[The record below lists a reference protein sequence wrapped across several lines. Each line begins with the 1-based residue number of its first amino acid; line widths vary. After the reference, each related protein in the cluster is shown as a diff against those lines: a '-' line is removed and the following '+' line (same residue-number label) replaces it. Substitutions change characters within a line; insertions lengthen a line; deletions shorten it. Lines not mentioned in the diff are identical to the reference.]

1 MYDTK
6 VVCTYMDDDVILET
20 DGVNDD
26 EQIFIRSC
34 IYRQELLDIFGLEEF
49 NESIINEELKQ
60 LYDKVK
66 DHDGFKDVLTEDLLK
81 KDLWTNDLNDGLM
94 GFMILYSYDF
104 LYLMHPLIC
113 ELLETGV
120 IKSTEKLKNA
130 ILKE

>member
-20 DGVNDD
+20 DGVND
-26 EQIFIRSC
+26 EEAGFIRSC

-49 NESIINEELKQ
+49 NESIINAELKQ

-66 DHDGFKDVLTEDLLK
+66 DHDGFKYVLTEDLLK
-81 KDLWTNDLNDGLM
+81 KELWTNDLIDGLM
-94 GFMILYSYDF
+94 GFILLYSYDF
-104 LYLMHPLIC
+104 LYLIHPLIC

-120 IKSTEKLKNA
+120 IKSTEKLKDT
-130 ILKE
+130 IMYF